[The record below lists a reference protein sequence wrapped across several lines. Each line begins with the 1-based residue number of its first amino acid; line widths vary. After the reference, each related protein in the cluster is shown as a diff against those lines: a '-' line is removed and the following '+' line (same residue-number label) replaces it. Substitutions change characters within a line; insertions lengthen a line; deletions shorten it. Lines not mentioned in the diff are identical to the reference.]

1 MVKLKKIIEC
11 FINYKVYKHYFSG
24 VSPLFDLT
32 PLIKEVKQVNTLI
45 DIGSNKGQFSSILRN
60 FFPDILIHSFEP
72 QIDELKIQKRLL
84 GKYNVNYYNF
94 ALGNEEKIMEFNIT
108 KRKDSSSLL
117 NPIMQNSKIYSKE
130 RTINI
135 FVKKLDN
142 ILSSDLL
149 KGPILLKLD
158 VQGFELQT
166 LIGAK
171 SFIKNVDYIISEVSY
186 VDVYHNQVN
195 SNKLIEFL
203 NSNNFIIKKR
213 CNLTILNG
221 KKFQED
227 ILFIKKY

>member
-11 FINYKVYKHYFSG
+11 FINYKFYKHYFSG
-24 VSPLFDLT
+24 VSPLFELT

>member
-1 MVKLKKIIEC
+1 
-11 FINYKVYKHYFSG
+11 
-24 VSPLFDLT
+24 
-32 PLIKEVKQVNTLI
+32 
-45 DIGSNKGQFSSILRN
+45 
-60 FFPDILIHSFEP
+60 
-72 QIDELKIQKRLL
+72 
-84 GKYNVNYYNF
+84 
-94 ALGNEEKIMEFNIT
+94 MEFNIT